1 MKQLPRPISPWLRC
15 LLLHRSLACV
25 SGSLGREPLERAAC
39 GLQPWNWA
47 SGTCHLGLHFFSV
60 GSRRQRPGALKP
72 SAAPLVPLHRSLA
85 CVRREPWEGASGT
98 CSLWTAA
105 LELSLWN
112 LPPRPVLLFC
122 GVPKANI
129 QAPSNPP
136 QRLWYPAPQPCLR
149 QAGALGG
156 GLWNVQPV
164 TCHLGLHFFSVGSR
178 RQCPGALKP
187 SAAPL
192 VPLHCRLAC
201 VRREPWEGA
210 SGTCSLWTAALELS
224 LWNLPPR
231 PVLLFC
237 RVPKATSRRPQ
248 TLRSAFGTPAPQPC
262 LCQAG
267 ALGGSL
273 WNVQPVDCSL
283 GTERLEPATS
293 ACTSFL

>member
-1 MKQLPRPISPWLRC
+1 M
-15 LLLHRSLACV
+15 
-25 SGSLGREPLERAAC
+25 
-39 GLQPWNWA
+39 
-47 SGTCHLGLHFFSV
+47 
-60 GSRRQRPGALKP
+60 
-72 SAAPLVPLHRSLA
+72 APLPTPAPQPCLRQ
-85 CVRREPWEGASGT
+85 REPWEGASGT

-105 LELSLWN
+105 LELGLWN
-112 LPPRPVLLFC
+112 LPPRPALLFC
-122 GVPKANI
+122 RVPKATSRRPQTLRSAFGTPAPQPSLRQAGALGGSLWNVQPVDCSLGTEPVEPATSACTSFLWGPEGNI